1 MSTVDSANEIFDNV
15 ISFIEYTNQ
24 SIFLTGKAGTGK
36 TTLLRKIK
44 ETTAKKTVIVAPTG
58 VAAMNAKGVTI
69 NSLFQLPPGSF
80 FPGDVN
86 LASLRAGVVSIK
98 SLLTELNYSK
108 ERKTLLME
116 LELMIIDEVSMVRCD
131 VIDAVDA
138 ILKMVRKN
146 DAPFGGVQLLL
157 IGDLFQ
163 LPPVTKREDW
173 ELLSR
178 IYPSPYFFEA
188 TVVKQNPLLQVE
200 LKKVFRQT
208 EPEFVDILNDI
219 RNNQIGDERLAIL
232 NQRFDPLFKQAA
244 GSSHIIITSHNAEA
258 NTINN
263 EKADELEGED
273 FVFEGQVEGTF
284 SNQVLPVE
292 QSLRLKIGA
301 QVMFIKNDTGDD
313 RKFYNGKIGKVKSI
327 KGEEIY
333 ISFPDEEEPLLLE
346 RSSWQSFEYKANENN
361 AIVQQQVGE
370 FFQFPIKLAWAV
382 TIHKS
387 QGLTFDSAI
396 IDAGNSFVS
405 GQVYVALSRVRTLN
419 GLILRSKINK
429 ESLRSNI
436 EVLNYMKLGNVDS
449 LTDFLAAAQER
460 YIIHLFSSAFSFNEL
475 TDSFEK
481 LSADHEVMK
490 STDPEFRSMIG
501 NLSRSIEALQQV
513 SIRFQS
519 QLRQLQKESGLK
531 DPSAIHAR
539 MDAAYNYFAK
549 ELSLQVI
556 NLLNK
561 HIRTKPK
568 NKSDQKLVSL
578 FTQHR
583 LVADHKIYKIR
594 AATEIAAKP
603 EHWENQHELMKKIQ
617 DLLKKK
623 MNTPGAA
630 QNATTMQLF

>member
-1 MSTVDSANEIFDNV
+1 MSTVDPSNEIFDKV

-86 LASLRAGVVSIK
+86 LANLKAGVVSIK
-98 SLLTELNYSK
+98 TLLTELNYSR
-108 ERKTLLME
+108 ERKSLLTE

-138 ILKMVRKN
+138 ILRMVRKN

-173 ELLSR
+173 ELLSKV
-178 IYPSPYFFEA
+178 YPSPYFFEA
-188 TVVKQNPLLQVE
+188 TVVKQHPLLQVE

-219 RNNQIGDERLAIL
+219 RNNQIGDARLAIL
-232 NQRFDPLFKQAA
+232 NQRFDPDFKQAE
-244 GSSHIIITSHNAEA
+244 GSNHIIITSHNAEA
-258 NTINN
+258 NAVNN
-263 EKADELEGED
+263 EKLDELEGQD
-273 FVFEGQVEGTF
+273 YIFEGQIDGTL
-284 SNQVLPVE
+284 NIQTLPVE

-301 QVMFIKNDTGDD
+301 QVMFIKNDTGEN

-327 KGEEIY
+327 EGEEIY
-333 ISFPDEEEPLLLE
+333 ISFPDEEDLLLE
-346 RSSWQSFEYKANENN
+346 RASWQSFEYKANENQ

-370 FFQFPIKLAWAV
+370 FYQFPIKLAWAV

-429 ESLRSNI
+429 ESLRSNA
-436 EVLNYMKLGNVDS
+436 EVLNYMNTGNEEALS
-449 LTDFLAAAQER
+449 ELLSSSQER
-460 YIIHLFSSAFSFNEL
+460 YIMYLFSNVFSFQDVIESLN
-475 TDSFEK
+475 TVTS
-481 LSADHEVMK
+481 DHEIMK
-490 STDPEFRSMIG
+490 SNDAELRSMIG
-501 NLSRSIEALQQV
+501 SLNRSEEALQDL
-513 SIRFQS
+513 SLRFQS
-519 QLRQLQKESGLK
+519 QLRQLQKDSGLK
-531 DPSAIHAR
+531 DHKAIHAR
-539 MDAAYNYFAK
+539 IEAAFNYFAK
-549 ELSLQVI
+549 EISLQVI
-556 NLLNK
+556 NPLNK
-561 HIRTKPK
+561 QIRGKPK
-568 NKSDQKLVSL
+568 SKADQKLVHL
-578 FTQHR
+578 FQQHR
-583 LVADHKIYKIR
+583 LAAENKLYKMR
-594 AATEIAAKP
+594 TAMEIAA
-603 EHWENQHELMKKIQ
+603 EASNWEDPHLLMKKIHE
-617 DLLKKK
+617 LLKKK
-623 MNTPGAA
+623 MSTPAAA
-630 QNATTMQLF
+630 QNATTIQLF

>member
-1 MSTVDSANEIFDNV
+1 MSSPGFSNDIFEQV

-86 LASLRAGVVSIK
+86 LANLRSGVVSIA

-108 ERKTLLME
+108 ERKSLLSE
-116 LELMIIDEVSMVRCD
+116 LELMVIDEVSMVRCD
-131 VIDAVDA
+131 VIDTVDA
-138 ILKMVRKN
+138 ILRMVRKN

-173 ELLSR
+173 ELLSKV
-178 IYPSPYFFEA
+178 YPSPYFFEA
-188 TVVKQNPLLQVE
+188 AVIKQNPLLQVE
-200 LKKVFRQT
+200 LKTVYRQT

-232 NQRFDPLFKQAA
+232 NQRFDPLFKQAE
-244 GSSHIIITSHNAEA
+244 GSGHIIITSHNAEA
-258 NTINN
+258 NTINQ
-263 EKADELEGED
+263 EKLDELEGEEHL
-273 FVFEGQVEGTF
+273 FEGQVEGTF
-284 SNQVLPVE
+284 KDQILPVE
-292 QSLRLKIGA
+292 QSLRLKTGA
-301 QVMFIKNDTGDD
+301 QVMFIKNDTGED

-327 KGEEIY
+327 VNDEIC
-333 ISFPDEEEPLLLE
+333 ISFPDDEDLMLE

-361 AIVQQQVGE
+361 AIEQQQVGE
-370 FFQFPIKLAWAV
+370 FFQYPIKLAWAV

-429 ESLRSNI
+429 ESLRSNQ
-436 EVLNYMKLGNVDS
+436 EVLNYMKSGADAVLS
-449 LTDFLAAAQER
+449 EQFAAAKEK
-460 YIIHLFSSAFSFNEL
+460 YIIHLLTQIFSLNEVINSFH
-475 TDSFEK
+475 TI
-481 LSADHEVMK
+481 SADHEIMK
-490 STDPEFRSMIG
+490 SNDAELRSMIG
-501 NLSRSIEALQQV
+501 NLNRSTLALQEV
-513 SIRFQS
+513 SFRFQS
-519 QLRQLQKESGLK
+519 QLRQLQKDAGLK
-531 DPSAIHAR
+531 DHQAIHAR
-539 MDAAYNYFAK
+539 IEAAFNYFSK
-549 ELSLQVI
+549 EITLQVI
-556 NLLNK
+556 NQLNK
-561 HIRTKPK
+561 QIRTKPK
-568 NKSDQKLVSL
+568 NKSDQKLIHL
-578 FTQHR
+578 FQQHR
-583 LVADHKIYKIR
+583 SAVEHKLFKMR
-594 AATEIAAKP
+594 SATQLTGTPAN
-603 EHWENQHELMKKIQ
+603 WEDQPALMDQ
-617 DLLKKK
+617 LRELLKKK
-623 MNTPGAA
+623 MDGPSAA
-630 QNATTMQLF
+630 QHATTLQLF

>member
-36 TTLLRKIK
+36 TTLLRRIK
-44 ETTAKKTVIVAPTG
+44 ETTGKKTVIVAPTG

-138 ILKMVRKN
+138 ILRMVRKN

-173 ELLSR
+173 ELLSK

-200 LKKVFRQT
+200 LKQVFRQT

-232 NQRFDPLFKQAA
+232 NQRFDPSFKQAE
-244 GSSHIIITSHNAEA
+244 GSNHIIITSHNAEA

-284 SNQVLPVE
+284 SPQVLPVE

-333 ISFPDEEEPLLLE
+333 ISFPDEEEDLLLE

-429 ESLRSNI
+429 ESLRSNL
-436 EVLNYMKLGNVDS
+436 EVLNYMKIGNVDS

-460 YIIHLFSSAFSFNEL
+460 YIIHLFSNAFSFNEL
-475 TDSFEK
+475 TESFEK
-481 LSADHEVMK
+481 LTADHEIMK

-501 NLSRSIEALQQV
+501 NLSRSIEALQGV
-513 SIRFQS
+513 SLRFQS
-519 QLRQLQKESGLK
+519 QLRQLQKESGLT
-531 DPSAIHAR
+531 DPTAIHTR

-549 ELSLQVI
+549 ELTLQVI

-568 NKSDQKLVSL
+568 NKSDQKLVAL

-583 LVADHKIYKIR
+583 LVADHKIFKIR
-594 AATEIAAKP
+594 AATEIASKAAN
-603 EHWENQHELMKKIQ
+603 WENQHELMKKIQ
-617 DLLKKK
+617 EVLKKK
-623 MNTPGAA
+623 ASAAGAS
-630 QNATTMQLF
+630 QNAITMQLF

>member
-36 TTLLRKIK
+36 TTLLKKIK
-44 ETTAKKTVIVAPTG
+44 ENTAKKTVIVAPTG

-98 SLLTELNYSK
+98 SLLTELTYSK

-138 ILKMVRKN
+138 ILRMVRKN

-173 ELLSR
+173 DLLSR

-188 TVVKQNPLLQVE
+188 RVVKQNPLLQVE
-200 LKKVFRQT
+200 LRKVFRQT

-232 NQRFDPLFKQAA
+232 NQRFDPDFKQAE
-244 GSSHIIITSHNAEA
+244 GSNHIIITSHNAEA

-263 EKADELEGED
+263 EKADELEGDD
-273 FVFEGQVEGTF
+273 FIFEGQVEGTF
-284 SNQVLPVE
+284 SPQVLPVE
-292 QSLRLKIGA
+292 QSLRLKVGA

-313 RKFYNGKIGKVKSI
+313 RKFYNGKIGKIKSI

-333 ISFPDEEEPLLLE
+333 ISFPDDDEDLLLE

-460 YIIHLFSSAFSFNEL
+460 YIIHLFSNAFSFNEL
-475 TDSFEK
+475 TESFEK
-481 LSADHEVMK
+481 LSSDHEVMK

-501 NLSRSIEALQQV
+501 NLSRSIEALQGV
-513 SIRFQS
+513 SGKFQS
-519 QLRQLQKESGLK
+519 QLRQLQKENGLK
-531 DPSAIHAR
+531 DPTTIHAR

-549 ELSLQVI
+549 ELTLQVI

-568 NKSDQKLVSL
+568 SKTDQKLVAL

-583 LVADHKIYKIR
+583 LVADHKIFKIR
-594 AATEIAAKP
+594 SATEIAGKA
-603 EHWENQHELMKKIQ
+603 ENWENQHELMKKIQ

-623 MNTPGAA
+623 ASTPGAA